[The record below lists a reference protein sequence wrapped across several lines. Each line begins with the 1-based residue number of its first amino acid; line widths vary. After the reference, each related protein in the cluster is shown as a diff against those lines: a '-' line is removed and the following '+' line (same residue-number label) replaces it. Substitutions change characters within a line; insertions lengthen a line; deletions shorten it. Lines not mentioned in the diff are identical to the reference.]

1 MTVTNISADLMREAL
16 TELTQASYN
25 HEQWAEKFHGTL
37 ISRGA
42 PDQKDIRADA
52 HRNCRFGQ
60 WYYGAE
66 IAALRAHP
74 GFAAIGVEHDL
85 MHRLAANLLRSST
98 SGSPISNEAYES
110 FVATRK
116 RLVLEIATVRHEFE
130 EELNGLDPL
139 TGTPGRIGM
148 LSKLR
153 DQREMAA
160 RSIQTCVI
168 AMMDLD
174 LFKTVNDRFGHLVG
188 DKVLIDIA
196 RHVASHLRTYDKVYR
211 YGGEE
216 FLICLP
222 GTDES
227 AGRGIIDRLRA
238 ELADLRHE
246 AAGREPFQVTVSFG
260 YAVLDPTVPVEQSID
275 RADKALYAAK
285 KAGRNCVVAWNK
297 SMDAEAG

>member
-1 MTVTNISADLMREAL
+1 MAVTNISADLMREAL
-16 TELTQASYN
+16 TELSQASYN
-25 HEQWAEKFHGTL
+25 HEQWAERFHGTL
-37 ISRGA
+37 ISHGA
-42 PDQKDIRADA
+42 SDPKDICVDA

-60 WYYGAE
+60 WYYGPGLAM
-66 IAALRAHP
+66 LHDHP
-74 GFAAIGVEHDL
+74 GFAGIGTEHEQ
-85 MHRLAANLLRSST
+85 MHRLAANLLRASAAGT
-98 SGSPISNEAYES
+98 PISNEDYES
-110 FVATRK
+110 FVAVRK
-116 RLVLEIATVRHEFE
+116 RLNLEIATVHHEFE
-130 EELNGLDPL
+130 EELRGLDPL

-153 DQREMAA
+153 DQQEMAA

-174 LFKTVNDRFGHLVG
+174 LFKTVNDRYGHLVG

-196 RHVASHLRTYDKVYR
+196 RHVALHLRAYDKFYR

-222 GTDES
+222 GTDET
-227 AGRGIIDRLRA
+227 AGRGIVNRLRT

-246 AAGREPFQVTVSFG
+246 AAGKEPFQVTVSFG
-260 YAVLDPTVPVEQSID
+260 ITVLDPAISVEQSID

-285 KAGRNCVVAWNK
+285 NAGRNCVVAWNK